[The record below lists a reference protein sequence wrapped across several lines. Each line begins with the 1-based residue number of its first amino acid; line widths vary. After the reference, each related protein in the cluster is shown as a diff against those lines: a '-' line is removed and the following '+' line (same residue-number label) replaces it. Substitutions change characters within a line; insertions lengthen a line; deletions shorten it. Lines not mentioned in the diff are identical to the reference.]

1 MDEEKEIC
9 CEEAGDSEETLETF
23 NEDEYFK
30 RQKEFF
36 KKTFERD
43 QLRKKQRELTQ
54 KARKEVLK
62 ELGKEGTEDDRAV
75 TSPSRTT
82 TATPI
87 PTHWAILTMK
97 FTKE

>member
-9 CEEAGDSEETLETF
+9 CEEACDAEETLETF

-43 QLRKKQRELTQ
+43 ELRKKQRELT
-54 KARKEVLK
+54 KKLVK
-62 ELGKEGTEDDRAV
+62 
-75 TSPSRTT
+75 
-82 TATPI
+82 
-87 PTHWAILTMK
+87 K
-97 FTKE
+97 F